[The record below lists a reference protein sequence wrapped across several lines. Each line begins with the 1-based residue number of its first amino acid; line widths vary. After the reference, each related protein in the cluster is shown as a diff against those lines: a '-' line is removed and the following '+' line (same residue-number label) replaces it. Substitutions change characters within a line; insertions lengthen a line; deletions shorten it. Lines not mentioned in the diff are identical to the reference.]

1 MGGGAR
7 AAEGGK
13 EEVGDTMGEE
23 KVMRCP
29 HLHDRHRLAWPWRR
43 LQSEAPGGERSID
56 RFTGWEVAGCIRLRL
71 GWRERMTCG
80 VHYYGQFNLKSLLV
94 YI

>member
-1 MGGGAR
+1 
-7 AAEGGK
+7 
-13 EEVGDTMGEE
+13 
-23 KVMRCP
+23 
-29 HLHDRHRLAWPWRR
+29 
-43 LQSEAPGGERSID
+43 
-56 RFTGWEVAGCIRLRL
+56 VAGCIRLRL